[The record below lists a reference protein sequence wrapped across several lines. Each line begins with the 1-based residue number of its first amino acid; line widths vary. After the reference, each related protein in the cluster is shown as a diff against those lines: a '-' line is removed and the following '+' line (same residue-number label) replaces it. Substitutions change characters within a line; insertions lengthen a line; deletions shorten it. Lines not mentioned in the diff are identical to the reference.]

1 MVGSTFAYTI
11 VKIANFLPDFV
22 EVYDHGLTTMN
33 SYCGG
38 VYQQA
43 ISGVTNLNNKWY
55 DAGEKQFQ
63 KYGFDYTPGPTGKV
77 TWNVGDQATW
87 SLDARSM
94 GPNGN
99 IGQRI
104 IPEEPMAVIINFG
117 MSNGFAALNMT
128 GLGPLMPATMRVDYL
143 RIYQD
148 ADNEMVTC
156 DPPGYPTTEYIARH
170 PVPYSD
176 PNMTHW

>member
-1 MVGSTFAYTI
+1 MA
-11 VKIANFLPDFV
+11 DFV
-22 EVYDHGLTTMN
+22 EIYDHGLTTMN

-55 DAGEKQFQ
+55 DAGDKQFQ
-63 KYGFDYTPGPTGKV
+63 KYGFDYTPGATGKV
-77 TWNVGDQATW
+77 TWNVGDRATW
-87 SLDARSM
+87 TLDARAM

-99 IGQRI
+99 IGQRVV
-104 IPEEPMAVIINFG
+104 PEEPMSIIINFG

-128 GLGPLMPATMRVDYL
+128 GLGLLMPATMKIDYL
-143 RIYQD
+143 RVYQD
-148 ADNEMVTC
+148 QNNPLVTC
-156 DPPGYPTTEYIARH
+156 DPPGYPTTEYIQQH
-170 PVPYSD
+170 PVPYNN